1 MSKQK
6 LRDNLNQARTLKR
19 PKLHSSRLLHVLADL
34 SLADTAG
41 SSVAFAEKLALW
53 VDFTHAIKLSG
64 LLNTHAAAAAIAPK
78 RSSGGSESLVQTLN
92 KVRNSLENLIT
103 QGCSPKVFK
112 AQVELHSPSLELSDA
127 PPTTYEPYRRYY
139 MSLQRDMETSV
150 HALHL
155 RVREALVKASPN
167 LKKLVAL
174 DTTFEGILA
183 EREGKWLA
191 KMPVMLEKQFGTLL
205 AQNTSTETNDWLK
218 PGHWLHQFSQ
228 NFQTLLL
235 AELDLRLQSTLG
247 LVEAYQGEFQT
258 QT

>member
-19 PKLHSSRLLHVLADL
+19 PKLHSSRLLNVLADL

-53 VDFTHAIKLSG
+53 VDFTHAIQLSG
-64 LLNTHAAAAAIAPK
+64 LLNINLPNANVAAKRSLAAA
-78 RSSGGSESLVQTLN
+78 ESLLQLLDD
-92 KVRNSLENLIT
+92 VRNNLENLIV
-103 QGCSPKVFK
+103 QGCTPKVFK
-112 AQVELHSPSLELSDA
+112 AQVELHSPALELGDA
-127 PPTTYEPYRRYY
+127 PPSNYEPYRRYY
-139 MSLQRDMETSV
+139 VSLQRDMEAAV

-155 RVREALVKASPN
+155 RVREAVGKASPN

-191 KMPVMLEKQFGTLL
+191 KMPLMLEKRFGELR
-205 AQNTSTETNDWLK
+205 AANTSGEASEWLN

-235 AELDLRLQSTLG
+235 AELDLRLQSSLG
-247 LVEAYQGEFQT
+247 LVEAYQSEFQT